1 MKATESS
8 NTSIFA
14 NPSAKKRALGL
25 IFFIMLMDI
34 VGLTII
40 IPVAPFIVER
50 YTKDAFAVTAL
61 TGIYAAAQFFAAPLL
76 GNISDRIG
84 RRPVLLICVLGSA
97 LGYFMFG
104 LGGSLW
110 VLFLSRVI
118 DGFTGGNL
126 STASAYIADIS
137 TPEERPKNFAMIGI
151 AFGLGFILGPA
162 LGGLASQISIDAPAF
177 LAGIISLVSVAV
189 MYFMLPESLP
199 KERRE
204 KKALILRDAN
214 PLIAIGEMARKPGM
228 LLLFSISLIFAFVFN
243 GLNTVLGK
251 YVAERYGAQPGEI
264 STLFVV
270 AGIITAISQATL
282 VERTVKRF
290 GEKTMTI
297 VALVGLCLGSI
308 VIAFAPAFWW
318 LYPTPLLRNG
328 LGGFIWGTLAAMTA
342 NKVLPREQGKLAG
355 VNTALQSL
363 MGVLGPLAAG
373 LAYDYILPNAPFWIG
388 AIIFAVGALI
398 ALRIQ
403 VTPKQ
408 PPVGMPQPT
417 H

>member
-1 MKATESS
+1 MNPTFS
-8 NTSIFA
+8 NNPFA
-14 NPSAKKRALGL
+14 SEAAKKRALGL

-40 IPVAPFIVER
+40 IPVAPFIVAR
-50 YTKDAFAVTAL
+50 YTNDAFAVTAL

-76 GNISDRIG
+76 GNISDRVG
-84 RRPVLLICVLGSA
+84 RRPVLLLCVLGSA
-97 LGYFMFG
+97 FGYFIFG
-104 LGGSLW
+104 LGGALW
-110 VLFLSRVI
+110 VLLVSRVI
-118 DGFTGGNL
+118 DGITGGNL

-137 TPEERPKNFAMIGI
+137 KPEERSKNFAMIGI

-204 KKALILRDAN
+204 QTALRLRDAN
-214 PLIAIGEMARKPGM
+214 PLFAIDEMARKPGM
-228 LLLFSISLIFAFVFN
+228 GLLFVISIIFAFVFN

-251 YVAERYGAQPGEI
+251 FVAERFAVQPWEI
-264 STLFVV
+264 SLLFVV

-297 VALVGLCLGSI
+297 VALVGLCLGSLS
-308 VIAFAPAFWW
+308 IAFAPAFWW
-318 LYPTPLLRNG
+318 LYPTALLRNG
-328 LGGFIWGTLAAMTA
+328 LGGFIWGTLAALTA
-342 NKVLPREQGKLAG
+342 SKVQPREQGKLAG

-373 LAYDYILPNAPFWIG
+373 IAYDAIRPNAPFWMG
-388 AIIFAVGALI
+388 AVLFAVGALVS
-398 ALRIQ
+398 LRIQ
-403 VTPKQ
+403 NPIAR
-408 PPVGMPQPT
+408 PVGTAPAM